1 MITEYL
7 VSHTLFSYFYKIIF
21 IAHDN
26 RRIEMEKLNGEIVAG
41 IAFIFISLLFI
52 YAASVNSVWA
62 IILPADYLIMAIG
75 VGLVVLGV
83 LTLRKEEEGP
93 VHHH

>member
-1 MITEYL
+1 MITKYL
-7 VSHTLFSYFYKIIF
+7 FSHTLFSFFHKIIF

-52 YAASVNSVWA
+52 FAASVNSVWA

-75 VGLVVLGV
+75 VGLVILGV
-83 LTLRKEEEGP
+83 MTLRKEEGP

>member
-1 MITEYL
+1 
-7 VSHTLFSYFYKIIF
+7 
-21 IAHDN
+21 
-26 RRIEMEKLNGEIVAG
+26 MEKMNGEIIAG

-52 YAASVNSVWA
+52 FAASVNSVWA

-75 VGLVVLGV
+75 AGLVILGV
-83 LTLRKEEEGP
+83 VTLRKEEDP